1 MPYLAMELLEGTTL
15 EPLVEQGALPQ
26 PTALAIATQVLQ
38 ALAYAHERQVV
49 HRDLKPDNV
58 FLARAHDGTLHVKL
72 LDYGLAKFLEPG
84 DDPMAGNALTKRGTL
99 LGTPLYMAP
108 EQALGRPI
116 DARTD
121 VYAIGCVLFEM
132 LTGQPPFMAETLS
145 ELLRAHLVQPV
156 PRIAAL
162 RPELTDPEPLQ
173 RILDR
178 ALAKQ
183 AEARFADAGEML
195 RELLAVTIGDLSIDE
210 AVTGRISSPPRPRE
224 PGPRTQ
230 RARLRTAHAAAAEQQ
245 AATAQAARPITRERS
260 SGGWVLWLLAAT
272 LCAVI
277 GWLLR

>member
-1 MPYLAMELLEGTTL
+1 
-15 EPLVEQGALPQ
+15 
-26 PTALAIATQVLQ
+26 
-38 ALAYAHERQVV
+38 
-49 HRDLKPDNV
+49 
-58 FLARAHDGTLHVKL
+58 
-72 LDYGLAKFLEPG
+72 
-84 DDPMAGNALTKRGTL
+84 
-99 LGTPLYMAP
+99 
-108 EQALGRPI
+108 
-116 DARTD
+116 
-121 VYAIGCVLFEM
+121 VLFEM
-132 LTGQPPFMAETLS
+132 LTGQPPFMAESLT

-156 PRIAAL
+156 PRIAEL
-162 RPELTDPEPLQ
+162 RPELVDPEPLQ

-195 RELLAVTIGDLSIDE
+195 RELLAVTIGELSIIDE

-230 RARLRTAHAAAAEQQ
+230 RARLRTAHAAAALQA